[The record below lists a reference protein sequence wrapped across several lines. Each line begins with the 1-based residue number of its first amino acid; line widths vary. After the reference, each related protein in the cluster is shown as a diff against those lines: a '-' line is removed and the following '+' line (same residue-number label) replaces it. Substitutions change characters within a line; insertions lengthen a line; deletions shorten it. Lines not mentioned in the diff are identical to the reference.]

1 MTPGIRFCTSA
12 DGTRLAFRVDGTGPP
27 LLSVIGTDSDDD
39 LDQPGICSRHWRDLL
54 TRRVTRIRFDARG
67 IGMSQRDSLH
77 VDSQRLQEDIDAVSQ
92 AAGFERFNLMGLS
105 STSAVAV
112 RYAVSRPEQVERLII
127 HGGFARGRLR
137 RESSEQERR
146 ELQVLLGMLAVGY
159 GVRDE
164 YGPMFRHAI
173 YKQHFPSQPPEFFAE
188 LERDILARIPQAANA
203 AYPPM
208 QFNEDVTAVAPLV
221 RCPTLVMHARF
232 DHHTPLDE
240 GARLAALIPDA
251 RFVITESENHFP
263 LADEPAWRQVTEHLF
278 QFLGVG
284 AEPPGR
290 LRPTSRQ
297 LEVLRL
303 IATGHTDKET
313 ARELSL
319 SPRTIEMHVAG
330 AMKSLGCA
338 TRAEAVAR
346 ASAAGWLAD

>member
-1 MTPGIRFCTSA
+1 MTQGIRFCTSA
-12 DGTRLAFRVDGTGPP
+12 DGTRLAFLVDGAGPP
-27 LLSVIGTDSDDD
+27 LLIVIGTDSDGD
-39 LDQPGICSRHWRDLL
+39 LDKPGICSRHWRDVL
-54 TRRVTRIRFDARG
+54 TRHVTRIRFDARG
-67 IGMSQRDSLH
+67 IGMSQRDPLH

-105 STSAVAV
+105 GTAAVAV
-112 RYAVSRPEQVERLII
+112 RYAASRPERVERLII

-137 RESSEQERR
+137 RDSSEQERR

-164 YGPMFRHAI
+164 YGTMFRHAI

-188 LERDILARIPQAANA
+188 LERGVFERIPQAANA

-208 QFNEDVTAVAPLV
+208 QFNEDLTAIAPLV

-232 DHHTPLDE
+232 DRHTPLDE
-240 GARLAALIPDA
+240 GARLAALIPEA
-251 RFVITESENHFP
+251 QFVITESENHFP

-278 QFLGVG
+278 GFLGVG
-284 AEPPGR
+284 AEAAGQLR
-290 LRPTSRQ
+290 LTQRQ

-303 IATGHTDKET
+303 IAAGHTDKET
-313 ARELSL
+313 ARALSL
-319 SPRTIEMHVAG
+319 SPRTVEMHVAA
-330 AMKSLGCA
+330 AMRSLGCA

-346 ASAAGWLAD
+346 ASAAGWLG